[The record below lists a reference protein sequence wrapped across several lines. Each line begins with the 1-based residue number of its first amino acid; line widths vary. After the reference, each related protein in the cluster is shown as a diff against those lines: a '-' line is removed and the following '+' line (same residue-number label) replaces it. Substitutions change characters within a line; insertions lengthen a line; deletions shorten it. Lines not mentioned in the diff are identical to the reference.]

1 MCLVSLGFEFGGFVL
16 GQLSN
21 GDGDEKSPF
30 LRFDGDH
37 PNTTNCKPMK
47 IIANI

>member
-21 GDGDEKSPF
+21 GDGDEITFS
-30 LRFDGDH
+30 
-37 PNTTNCKPMK
+37 
-47 IIANI
+47 